1 MNWVQQDHTWETA
14 DLWYQVEGVFISKDR
29 YKVDSMFA
37 TFMTLVYDMIL
48 FGFLFWYWDN
58 VLSMNRGAG
67 KGWFFFLS
75 PSFWCPKST
84 KGAKGSRETY
94 DLSSIKSVKSVS
106 LNTAVT
112 EKRNVIQDEQK
123 DDFDDVDGIR
133 VLGLTKTF
141 KSIIS
146 QDEVK
151 ALKNVYFNL
160 KKGELLGIMGHN
172 GAGKSTLINLICGAV
187 NKDSGNARIFKN
199 NIEDDISLARK
210 RMGVVTQFDVL
221 WDELTGIEH
230 MQLF

>member
-1 MNWVQQDHTWETA
+1 MFTT
-14 DLWYQVEGVFISKDR
+14 FI
-29 YKVDSMFA
+29 
-37 TFMTLVYDMIL
+37 TLIYDMIL
-48 FGFLFWYWDN
+48 FGFWFWYWDN
-58 VLSMNRGAG
+58 VLSMNRGVG
-67 KGWFFFLS
+67 NGWFFFLN
-75 PSFWCPKST
+75 PRFWCPKS
-84 KGAKGSRETY
+84 KGAKGTREEC
-94 DLSSIKSVKSVS
+94 DLSSIKMVKSVS
-106 LNTAVT
+106 LNTAVQ
-112 EKRNVIQDEQK
+112 EKKNVIMEEQK

-133 VLGLTKTF
+133 VLGLSKTF

-199 NIEDDISLARK
+199 NIADDISLARK